1 MRVQIMDEN
10 TNQQQYFSWVN
21 ITDGGP
27 QGLVLGPLLFLVYIN
42 DLLKIVNKNVTPI
55 LLADNTSL
63 ILKGC
68 NHAELNEIMMTTYI
82 NVKTWFMINSL
93 SIDIQKTHYI
103 LFKAK
108 KSLHLI

>member
-1 MRVQIMDEN
+1 MG
-10 TNQQQYFSWVN
+10 S
-21 ITDGGP
+21 
-27 QGLVLGPLLFLVYIN
+27 VLGPLLFLVYIN

-55 LLADNTSL
+55 LFADNTSL

-68 NHAELNEIMMTTYI
+68 NHAELNEIMMTTYN

-93 SIDIQKTHYI
+93 SIDIEKTHYI

-108 KSLHLI
+108 NKPTFDVNIVSDNKLITPV